1 MLGGLM
7 FFWLGLPA
15 PVFWGAVMAFF
26 SIFPILGSF
35 VVWLP
40 VALTFAVQGQ
50 WLRALLLTGWGVI
63 IINPVDNLLVPV
75 LVGRTLRLHT
85 LLIFFAII
93 GGLAAFGAS
102 GVVLGPLIVAVAVA
116 LFESR
121 AKPVPKG

>member
-1 MLGGLM
+1 
-7 FFWLGLPA
+7 
-15 PVFWGAVMAFF
+15 MAFF
-26 SIFPILGSF
+26 SLFPILGSF

-85 LLIFFAII
+85 LLILFAII
-93 GGLAAFGAS
+93 GVLAAFGAS